1 MIKEAIYTLLGSKN
15 WAGNRGI
22 HMAELTL
29 PLVPS
34 GQDSNIMPRRGE
46 ACLDKI
52 KQIFNILF
60 LLFGARPCGIAC
72 RTEDQLE

>member
-1 MIKEAIYTLLGSKN
+1 
-15 WAGNRGI
+15 
-22 HMAELTL
+22 MAELTL
-29 PLVPS
+29 SLAPPVKVPTS
-34 GQDSNIMPRRGE
+34 AMPRRGE